1 MKKNKKVIIGFIAIL
16 VVVVVAGIVILRLTK
31 NNNRLNVIEKQW
43 INNNNKMVLNIGVKN
58 DSNVFGSDGVGVF
71 YDFITDFSNEY
82 NLTINPA
89 TYTNSK
95 SSSDVYFRETKNL
108 TKNDLLIYQD
118 HYVVVS
124 KKQDIF
130 TKESDLENLNVGV
143 LASDLSYISNYMSHI
158 NNLNFIQFKKKD
170 QLLDEFKNQEKID
183 YIIVPMHKYLDT
195 ILEEDNYINYHIS
208 DIPLYY
214 TLNTGNNDKTFKSVL
229 EKYYNKWIKDNY
241 ENHYDEELFAFLSES
256 LDISE
261 EQIDKL
267 RAKTYNYGFVEN
279 NPYEALSGNNYGG
292 IVGVYLDEFKNLSKI
307 DIKYTRFKNK
317 RSLINAINKKDIDL
331 YFNYFNMNSDY
342 NSIKSLL
349 GVNFDIIVPESENKV
364 INSLNSIKNE
374 DIYVLEN
381 TLLENYLSS
390 NSSLKVKTYKNER
403 ELKRIVKKGYVIA
416 IDSNSYKANKS
427 NILRNYTSRF
437 SDAVEM
443 TYNFNSNASS
453 TFNKL
458 FQNYLIIK
466 DPQITTNEGIYE
478 NKLIVKS
485 GTLLGTIASYIIYII
500 IIGVIIG
507 AVAYKSTKKIKVA
520 KKIKKEDKM
529 RFIDQLTSLKN
540 RNYLSE
546 NIEAWNKNT
555 IYPQTTLIIDV
566 SNIQYINDTYGY
578 EEGDKQIKAAANIL
592 VKLQLDN
599 TDIIRTD
606 GTEFM
611 IYFVGY
617 SERQIASYMK
627 KLNKEFKKL
636 PYDYGV
642 VMGYSTIKDDLKLIE
657 DAINEATLSV
667 KEKKNEKDTDKNDEK
682 I

>member
-642 VMGYSTIKDDLKLIE
+642 VMGYSTIRDDLKLIE

>member
-279 NPYEALSGNNYGG
+279 NPYEALSGKNYGG

-317 RSLINAINKKDIDL
+317 KSLINAINKKDIDL

-342 NSIKSLL
+342 NTIKSLL
-349 GVNFDIIVPESENKV
+349 GVKFDIIVPDLENKV

-374 DIYVLEN
+374 NIYVLEN

-478 NKLIVKS
+478 NKIIVKS

-500 IIGVIIG
+500 IIGVIVITI
-507 AVAYKSTKKIKVA
+507 AYKSTKKIKVA

-611 IYFVGY
+611 IYFVGH

-667 KEKKNEKDTDKNDEK
+667 KEKKNEKDSDKNDEK
-682 I
+682 V

>member
-16 VVVVVAGIVILRLTK
+16 VVVVVAAIVILSLTK

-416 IDSNSYKANKS
+416 IDSNSYKANKT

-485 GTLLGTIASYIIYII
+485 STLLGTIASYIIYII

>member
-16 VVVVVAGIVILRLTK
+16 VVVVVAAIVILSLTK

-170 QLLDEFKNQEKID
+170 QLLNEFKNQEKID

-229 EKYYNKWIKDNY
+229 EKYYNKWIKNNY

-349 GVNFDIIVPESENKV
+349 GVNFDIIVPDSENKV

-374 DIYVLEN
+374 NIYVLEN

-403 ELKRIVKKGYVIA
+403 ELKRIVKKGYIIA
-416 IDSNSYKANKS
+416 IDSNIYKANKS
-427 NILRNYTSRF
+427 NILKNYTSRY
-437 SDAVEM
+437 SDAIEM

-458 FQNYLIIK
+458 LQNYLIIK
-466 DPQITTNEGIYE
+466 DPQITTNEGIYD

-507 AVAYKSTKKIKVA
+507 AIAYKSTKKIKVA
-520 KKIKKEDKM
+520 KKIKKEDKI

-555 IYPQTTLIIDV
+555 IYPQTTLIVDV
-566 SNIQYINDTYGY
+566 NNIQYINDTYGY

-611 IYFVGY
+611 IYFVGH

-642 VMGYSTIKDDLKLIE
+642 VMGYSIIKDDLKLIE

-682 I
+682 V